1 MYLYIH
7 LYAHTLHVCI
17 ACLNSKITLVV
28 KNSYHG
34 LGHTHLSVKWGELF
48 QNSMRASAILPQF
61 LGDLLLSS
69 LVA

>member
-34 LGHTHLSVKWGELF
+34 LGHTHLSVKWGSCF
-48 QNSMRASAILPQF
+48 KI
-61 LGDLLLSS
+61 
-69 LVA
+69 V